1 MTPRNPVANVDLSL
15 LGCLILQIDLFKKAG
30 WTIVT
35 PPSPVI
41 PDGMSTLTSFVTK
54 CLPLQRKP
62 SFVTLEMAFPQWAV
76 KCRLVLE

>member
-1 MTPRNPVANVDLSL
+1 MTPRNPVASVDLSL

-41 PDGMSTLTSFVTK
+41 PDGMSTFISFVTK
-54 CLPLQRKP
+54 YLHLQRKP
-62 SFVTLEMAFPQWAV
+62 SFVTLEVAFPQ
-76 KCRLVLE
+76 